1 MNLINK
7 NMDSLKAILFKFESF
22 ETMMHMGTILS
33 IIVKPI
39 VDNNILIHNKYTYS
53 WSKRGI

>member
-7 NMDSLKAILFKFESF
+7 NMDSLKAILFKLESF

-39 VDNNILIHNKYTYS
+39 VDNNILIQNKYTYS

>member
-7 NMDSLKAILFKFESF
+7 NMDSLKAILFKLESF

-39 VDNNILIHNKYTYS
+39 VDNNILIHNK
-53 WSKRGI
+53 